1 MVEVS
6 FQCIDGVDKGRV
18 YKNLQTPVTLGRE
31 EGNSVRLNDERVS
44 RFHAK
49 IQEDHG
55 QVVLTDLDSTNGTKV
70 NGESVQLR
78 LIRPGDRIS
87 VGRSVLVFGTWE
99 DIRRSMDQQKENGS
113 SQKDEPQPERDPSR
127 TALAEE
133 DDEDDEADFLMDS
146 DQGLDI
152 FRRHPP
158 KLPARLTPAQAA
170 QLSEVIDFLHRALAE
185 ACRPIHIAPKAKEAT
200 IPLDHWQ
207 RIQAV
212 LTFLAQYSRSVAEPE
227 DLTEIGE

>member
-6 FQCIDGVDKGRV
+6 FQCIDGVDKGRI
-18 YKNLQTPVTLGRE
+18 YRNLQTPVTLGRE

-87 VGRSVLVFGTWE
+87 VGRSVLVYGTWE
-99 DIRRSMDQQKENGS
+99 DIRRSLDRDKKNGDAGQS
-113 SQKDEPQPERDPSR
+113 AAPAKVDVEK
-127 TALAEE
+127 TAMP
-133 DDEDDEADFLMDS
+133 DDEADFMLDS
-146 DQGLDI
+146 DDGLDV
-152 FRRHPP
+152 FRRMPP

-185 ACRPIHIAPKAKEAT
+185 ACRPVHIPPKASEAT
-200 IPLDHWQ
+200 IPLEHWQ

>member
-6 FQCIDGVDKGRV
+6 FQCIDGVDKGRI
-18 YKNLQTPVTLGRE
+18 YRNLPTPVTLGRE

-87 VGRSVLVFGTWE
+87 VGRSVLVYGTWE
-99 DIRRSMDQQKENGS
+99 DIRKSIDREKKNGDAPVK
-113 SQKDEPQPERDPSR
+113 QGHEQPEQEKTVLP
-127 TALAEE
+127 
-133 DDEDDEADFLMDS
+133 DDEADFMLDS
-146 DQGLDI
+146 DHGMDV
-152 FRRHPP
+152 FRRLPP

-185 ACRPIHIAPKAKEAT
+185 ACRPVHIPPKANEAT
-200 IPLDHWQ
+200 IPLEHWQ

-212 LTFLAQYSRSVAEPE
+212 LTFLAQYSRAVAEPE
-227 DLTEIGE
+227 DLTEVGE

>member
-6 FQCIDGVDKGRV
+6 FQCIDGVDKGRI
-18 YKNLQTPVTLGRE
+18 YRNLPTPVTLGRE

-55 QVVLTDLDSTNGTKV
+55 QVVLTDLDSTNGTRV

-99 DIRRSMDQQKENGS
+99 DIRREIGDDS
-113 SQKDEPQPERDPSR
+113 SVTSAPVEEEESSDELKSSR
-127 TALAEE
+127 TMLPGAEQEEGESE
-133 DDEDDEADFLMDS
+133 DQDLE
-146 DQGLDI
+146 I
-152 FRRHPP
+152 FRRPPP

-170 QLSEVIDFLHRALAE
+170 QLSEAIDFLHRALAE
-185 ACRPIHIAPKAKEAT
+185 ATSPVQVPPKAKEAKLP
-200 IPLDHWQ
+200 IENWQ
-207 RIQAV
+207 RVQAV
-212 LTFLAQYSRSVAEPE
+212 VTFLAQYSRSVAEPE